1 METKMDKK
9 KINLL
14 DCTLRDGGYYN
25 DWDFDPKLIN
35 SYLKAMVALPAD
47 MVEIGFRSMPGA
59 GGKFKGGCAYCT
71 DEYISSLAIPKKGL
85 RLAVMVNGSDFLKY
99 PEGVASA
106 VNHLFCP
113 AEKSPV
119 ELVRIASHV
128 HQVEETLPA
137 ITRLNELGYKTTV
150 NLMQIAGLSRQEVE
164 KLSKSCSAYPIDILY
179 FADSLGSMVQD
190 DINQTVDALRTHW
203 QGELGFHAHNNMEW
217 ALPNSLRA
225 IELGVTWIDS
235 TVLGMG
241 RGPGNALTEYMAIEF
256 ENKLGRKMN
265 YIPLLNLL
273 KNYFEPLQ
281 QKYGWGPNPYYYMAG
296 KYGIH
301 PTYIQEM
308 IGNTRFEGEDMLAVI
323 KHLRVEGGKSY
334 SLGTMEAARNFYS
347 GEPRG
352 TWRPAEMLKDRE
364 VLLLGA
370 GPGVATHRKA
380 VEQYIRKEKPFVMAL
395 NTQSQIATELIN
407 VRIASHPVRLLADC
421 EEHKRLPQPLITPI
435 SMLPK
440 DVKDSLQGKELLD
453 FGLTVQEDTF
463 KFHDTFCVIPN
474 SLVFVY
480 SLAVATSGKA
490 RRILL
495 AGFDGYGADDP
506 RTMEMEKLL
515 EAYRLS
521 QSGIELISITPTRY
535 NLEIHS
541 VYAM

>member
-1 METKMDKK
+1 MKT
-9 KINLL
+9 INNIKFL

-35 SYLKAMVALPAD
+35 SYLKAMVALPVD
-47 MVEIGFRSMPGA
+47 MVEIGFRSMPGT

-85 RLAVMVNGSDFLKY
+85 RLAVMVNGSDLLKY

-106 VNHLFCP
+106 VDHLFGD

-119 ELVRIASHV
+119 ELVRIACHV

-225 IELGVTWIDS
+225 IEQGVTWIDS

-241 RGPGNALTEYMAIEF
+241 RGPGNARTEYLAIEL

-265 YIPLLNLL
+265 YIPLLNLIE
-273 KNYFEPLQ
+273 NYFEPLQ

-380 VEQYIRKEKPFVMAL
+380 LEQYIRKEKPFVMAL
-395 NTQSQIATELIN
+395 NTQSQIATELID

-421 EEHKRLPQPLITPI
+421 EEHNRLPQPLITPI

-440 DVKDSLQGKELLD
+440 DVKESLQGKELLD